1 MDDARTTTST
11 NGSSCHLRWEERM
24 SGLTSFLLKDFAK
37 GTFLDATLSCRGN
50 MKIRAHKLILAASSS
65 FLASI
70 FKSLAG
76 QSSDDVTIIIPDFDV
91 DTLDSLLRAVYRGEQ
106 FNRWSLEEELVVKA
120 AETLAMIDIETSS
133 LDINLDSLEYYD
145 GSLSGNNNKVYL
157 IFFGNTSKSSFLNAQ
172 IDQVNQQTGYL
183 LLSLEHF

>member
-1 MDDARTTTST
+1 
-11 NGSSCHLRWEERM
+11 
-24 SGLTSFLLKDFAK
+24 
-37 GTFLDATLSCRGN
+37 

-157 IFFGNTSKSSFLNAQ
+157 IFFWKYFQ
-172 IDQVNQQTGYL
+172 IL
-183 LLSLEHF
+183 FP